1 MPCRGVSRAVFL
13 IAFIIAMLT
22 SDLLQTRSQGPY
34 IYPRYIKTEAHR
46 FVSMA
51 EELIAIYADHQGKT
65 RRELTDALSQYAQDS
80 TDYRIQRGLAKLLR
94 DDRCEFSERSVAPP
108 AEVRGRVFGLAR
120 ENHPVVLRPDMI
132 HPVSKDDILVEVAG
146 EYKTDVE
153 QLAWALYADLPDN
166 HILTRFDPPQPEWL
180 LQRYNVA
187 LAQALLYRCIRMKL
201 SVFRNIPSRYKQLFK
216 FVKFYQLM
224 HTIQGDLDS
233 GYEIVLDGPVSLF
246 RLSQKYGLKL
256 AVFLPA
262 LLLCTRWKMEA
273 EIVSSDG
280 ERRFFSLDES
290 VGLRSHYRDSTMYDS
305 LLERTFAERFGEI
318 ASGWDIEREVA
329 IINLKDTVFI
339 PDFAFRHTDGR
350 TALLEIVGF
359 WRPDYLA
366 RKLMKLKRSGRT
378 DMVVAVS
385 ADLNVGE
392 EDFKDVPGSVFF
404 FKKRINPK
412 DVLVRLEQ
420 VGQDA
425 RLES

>member
-1 MPCRGVSRAVFL
+1 
-13 IAFIIAMLT
+13 MLT
-22 SDLLQTRSQGPY
+22 SDLLQTRNHGPY
-34 IYPRYIKTEAHR
+34 IYPRYIKTEAPR
-46 FVSMA
+46 AQALA
-51 EELIAIYADHQGKT
+51 EQLIAIFGDHQGKT
-65 RRELTDALSQYAQDS
+65 RRELSDALNQYAQDS

-108 AEVRGRVFGLAR
+108 AEVRERVFGLAR
-120 ENHPVVLRPDMI
+120 ENHPVVLQPDMI
-132 HPVSKDDILVEVAG
+132 HPVSRNDILAEVAS

-153 QLAWALYADLPDN
+153 QLAWAVYADLPDN
-166 HILTRFDPPQPEWL
+166 HILTRFDSPQPEWL
-180 LQRYNVA
+180 LERYNVA

-201 SVFRNIPSRYKQLFK
+201 SVLRNIPSRYKQLFK

-273 EIVSSDG
+273 EIVAADG
-280 ERRFFSLDES
+280 ERRFFPLDES
-290 VGLRSHYRDSTMYDS
+290 AGLHSHYRDSTVYDS
-305 LLERTFAERFGEI
+305 LLERTFAERFGQIE
-318 ASGWDIEREVA
+318 SGWEIEREVA

-339 PDFAFRHTDGR
+339 PDFAFRHADGR

-359 WRPDYLA
+359 WRPDYLK

-404 FKKRINPK
+404 FKRRINPQE
-412 DVLVRLEQ
+412 VLARLEQ

-425 RLES
+425 SLES

>member
-1 MPCRGVSRAVFL
+1 
-13 IAFIIAMLT
+13 MLT
-22 SDLLQTRSQGPY
+22 SDLLQTRNHGPY
-34 IYPRYIKTEAHR
+34 IYPRYIKTEAPR
-46 FVSMA
+46 AQALA
-51 EELIAIYADHQGKT
+51 EQLIAIFGDHQGKT
-65 RRELTDALSQYAQDS
+65 RRELSDALNQYAQDS

-108 AEVRGRVFGLAR
+108 AEVRERVFGLAR
-120 ENHPVVLRPDMI
+120 ENHPVVLQPDMI
-132 HPVSKDDILVEVAG
+132 HPVSRNDILAEVAG

-153 QLAWALYADLPDN
+153 QLTWAVYADLPDN

-180 LQRYNVA
+180 LERYNVA

-201 SVFRNIPSRYKQLFK
+201 SVLRNIPSRYKQLFK

-273 EIVSSDG
+273 EIVAADG
-280 ERRFFSLDES
+280 ERRFFPLDES
-290 VGLRSHYRDSTMYDS
+290 AGLHSHYRDSTVYDS

-318 ASGWDIEREVA
+318 ESGWEIEREVA

-339 PDFAFRHTDGR
+339 PDFAFRHADGR

-359 WRPDYLA
+359 WRPDYLE

-404 FKKRINPK
+404 FKRRINPQ
-412 DVLVRLEQ
+412 DVLTRLEQ

-425 RLES
+425 SLES

>member
-1 MPCRGVSRAVFL
+1 
-13 IAFIIAMLT
+13 MLT
-22 SDLLQTRSQGPY
+22 SDLLQTRNHGPY
-34 IYPRYIKTEAHR
+34 IYPRYIKTEAPR
-46 FVSMA
+46 AQALA
-51 EELIAIYADHQGKT
+51 EQLIAIFGDHQGKT
-65 RRELTDALSQYAQDS
+65 RRELSDALNQYAQDS

-108 AEVRGRVFGLAR
+108 AEVRERVFGLAR
-120 ENHPVVLRPDMI
+120 ENHPVVLQPDMI
-132 HPVSKDDILVEVAG
+132 HPVSRNDILAEVAS

-153 QLAWALYADLPDN
+153 QLAWAVYADLPDN
-166 HILTRFDPPQPEWL
+166 HILTRFDPPPPEWL
-180 LQRYNVA
+180 LERYNVA

-201 SVFRNIPSRYKQLFK
+201 SVLRNIPSRYKQLFK

-273 EIVSSDG
+273 EIVAADG
-280 ERRFFSLDES
+280 ERRFFPLDES
-290 VGLRSHYRDSTMYDS
+290 AGLHSHYRDSTVYDS
-305 LLERTFAERFGEI
+305 LLERTFAERFGQIE
-318 ASGWDIEREVA
+318 SGWEIEREVA

-339 PDFAFRHTDGR
+339 PDFAFRHADGR

-359 WRPDYLA
+359 WRPDYLK

-404 FKKRINPK
+404 FKRRINPQE
-412 DVLVRLEQ
+412 VLARLEQ

-425 RLES
+425 SLES

>member
-1 MPCRGVSRAVFL
+1 
-13 IAFIIAMLT
+13 MLT
-22 SDLLQTRSQGPY
+22 SDLLQTRNQGPY
-34 IYPRYIKTEAHR
+34 IYPRYIKTEAPR
-46 FVSMA
+46 FRALA
-51 EELIAIYADHQGKT
+51 EQLIAIFGDHQGKT
-65 RRELTDALSQYAQDS
+65 RRELSDALNQYAQDS

-108 AEVRGRVFGLAR
+108 AEVRERVFGLAR
-120 ENHPVVLRPDMI
+120 ENHPVVLQPDLI
-132 HPVSKDDILVEVAG
+132 HPVSRNDILAELAS

-153 QLAWALYADLPDN
+153 QVAWAVYADLPDN
-166 HILTRFDPPQPEWL
+166 HLLTRFDPPQPEWL

-201 SVFRNIPSRYKQLFK
+201 SVLRNIPSRYKQLFK

-273 EIVSSDG
+273 EIVTADG
-280 ERRFFSLDES
+280 ERRFFPLDES
-290 VGLRSHYRDSTMYDS
+290 AGLHSHYRDSTVYDS
-305 LLERTFAERFGEI
+305 LLERTFAERFGKIE
-318 ASGWDIEREVA
+318 SGWEIEREVA

-339 PDFAFRHTDGR
+339 PDFAFRHADGR

-404 FKKRINPK
+404 FKRRINPQ
-412 DVLVRLEQ
+412 DVLARLEQ

-425 RLES
+425 SLES

>member
-1 MPCRGVSRAVFL
+1 
-13 IAFIIAMLT
+13 MLT
-22 SDLLQTRSQGPY
+22 SDLLQTRTEGPY
-34 IYPRYIKTEAHR
+34 VYPRYIKTEAHR
-46 FVSMA
+46 FRSMA
-51 EELIAIYADHQGKT
+51 EELITIYQDHQGKT
-65 RRELTDALSQYAQDS
+65 RRELMDALSQYSQDS

-94 DDRCEFSERSVAPP
+94 DDRCEFSERRVAPP
-108 AEVRGRVFGLAR
+108 AEIRQRVFALAR
-120 ENHPVVLRPDMI
+120 ENHPVVLQPDMI
-132 HPVSKDDILVEVAG
+132 HPVSKDEILAEIAR
-146 EYKTDVE
+146 EYKTDLE
-153 QLAWALYADLPDN
+153 QVAWALYADLPDN
-166 HILTRFDPPQPEWL
+166 HILTQFDPPEPEWL

-233 GYEIVLDGPVSLF
+233 GYEILLDGPVSLF

-273 EIVSSDG
+273 EIVASDG
-280 ERRFFSLDES
+280 SHRFFPLDES
-290 VGLRSHYRDSTMYDS
+290 TALRSHYRDSTMYDS

-318 ASGWDIEREVA
+318 DSGWEIEREVA
-329 IINLKDTVFI
+329 IINLKETVFI
-339 PDFAFRHTDGR
+339 PDFAFRHVDGR

-359 WRPDYLA
+359 WRPDYLE

-392 EDFKDVPGSVFF
+392 EDLRDVPGSVFF

-425 RLES
+425 TQES

>member
-1 MPCRGVSRAVFL
+1 
-13 IAFIIAMLT
+13 MLT
-22 SDLLQTRSQGPY
+22 SDLLQTRNEGPY
-34 IYPRYIKTEAHR
+34 VYPRYIKTEGHR

-51 EELIAIYADHQGKT
+51 EELIAIYAEHQGKT
-65 RRELTDALSQYAQDS
+65 RRELMDALSEYSQDS

-94 DDRCEFSERSVAPP
+94 DDRCEFSERSIAPS
-108 AEVRGRVFGLAR
+108 EEIRQRVFALAR
-120 ENHPVVLRPDMI
+120 ENHPVVLHTDMI
-132 HPVSKDDILVEVAG
+132 HPVSKDDILEEVAR
-146 EYKTDVE
+146 ELKTDVE
-153 QLAWALYADLPDN
+153 QVAWALYADLSEN
-166 HILTRFDPPQPEWL
+166 HILTEFNPPEPEWL
-180 LQRYNVA
+180 LRRYNVA

-216 FVKFYQLM
+216 FIKFYQLM

-233 GYEIVLDGPVSLF
+233 GYEILLDGPVSLF

-273 EIVSSDG
+273 EIVASDG
-280 ERRFFSLDES
+280 SHKFFPLDES
-290 VGLRSHYRDSTMYDS
+290 IGLTSHYRDSTMYDS
-305 LLERTFAERFGEI
+305 LLEKTFAERFAEVK
-318 ASGWDIEREVA
+318 SDWEIEREIA

-339 PDFAFRHTDGR
+339 PDFAFRHADGR

-359 WRPDYLA
+359 WRPEYLE
-366 RKLMKLKRSGRT
+366 RKIMKLTRSGRT

-404 FKKRINPK
+404 FKKRINPH
-412 DVLVRLEQ
+412 DVLMRLDQ

-425 RLES
+425 TLES

>member
-1 MPCRGVSRAVFL
+1 
-13 IAFIIAMLT
+13 MLT
-22 SDLLQTRSQGPY
+22 SDLLQTRNHGPY
-34 IYPRYIKTEAHR
+34 IYPRYIKTEAPR
-46 FVSMA
+46 AQALA
-51 EELIAIYADHQGKT
+51 EQLIAIFGDHQGKT
-65 RRELTDALSQYAQDS
+65 RRELSDALNQYAQDS

-108 AEVRGRVFGLAR
+108 AEVRERVFGLAR
-120 ENHPVVLRPDMI
+120 KNHPVVLQPDLI
-132 HPVSKDDILVEVAG
+132 HPVSRNDILAEVAS

-153 QLAWALYADLPDN
+153 QLAWAVYADLPDN
-166 HILTRFDPPQPEWL
+166 HLLTRFEPPQPEWL
-180 LQRYNVA
+180 LERYNVA

-201 SVFRNIPSRYKQLFK
+201 SVLRNIPSRYKQLFK

-273 EIVSSDG
+273 EIVAADG
-280 ERRFFSLDES
+280 ERRFFPLDES
-290 VGLRSHYRDSTMYDS
+290 AGLHSHYRDSTVYDS

-318 ASGWDIEREVA
+318 ESGWEIEREVA

-339 PDFAFRHTDGR
+339 PDFAFRHADGR

-404 FKKRINPK
+404 FKRRINPQ
-412 DVLVRLEQ
+412 DVLARLEQ

-425 RLES
+425 SLES

>member
-1 MPCRGVSRAVFL
+1 
-13 IAFIIAMLT
+13 MLT
-22 SDLLQTRSQGPY
+22 SDLLQTRKHGPY
-34 IYPRYIKTEAHR
+34 IYPRYMKTEAPR
-46 FVSMA
+46 FRALA
-51 EELIAIYADHQGKT
+51 EQLIAIFHDHQGKT

-80 TDYRIQRGLAKLLR
+80 TNYRIQRGLAKLLR
-94 DDRCEFSERSVAPP
+94 DDRCEFSERSIAPP
-108 AEVRGRVFGLAR
+108 AEVRARVFGLAR
-120 ENHPVVLRPDMI
+120 ENHPVALRPDMI
-132 HPVSKDDILVEVAG
+132 HPVARDDILVEVAG
-146 EYKTDVE
+146 EYKTDAD

-166 HILTRFDPPQPEWL
+166 HILTRFDPPEPEWL

-224 HTIQGDLDS
+224 HAIQGDLDS

-273 EIVSSDG
+273 EIVSTDG
-280 ERRFFSLDES
+280 ERRFFPLDES
-290 VGLRSHYRDSTMYDS
+290 VGLRSHYRDSTVYDS
-305 LLERTFAERFGEI
+305 LLERTFAERFGEC
-318 ASGWDIEREVA
+318 ASGWEIEREVA

-339 PDFAFRHTDGR
+339 PDFAFRHADGR
-350 TALLEIVGF
+350 SALLEIVGF
-359 WRPDYLA
+359 WRPDYLE

-392 EDFKDVPGSVFF
+392 DDFKDVPGSVFF

-412 DVLVRLEQ
+412 DVLTRLEQ
-420 VGQDA
+420 VGQDP

>member
-1 MPCRGVSRAVFL
+1 
-13 IAFIIAMLT
+13 MLT
-22 SDLLQTRSQGPY
+22 SDLLQTRNHGPY
-34 IYPRYIKTEAHR
+34 IYPRYIKTEAPR
-46 FVSMA
+46 AQALA
-51 EELIAIYADHQGKT
+51 EQLIAIFGDHQGKT
-65 RRELTDALSQYAQDS
+65 RRELSDALNQYAQDS

-108 AEVRGRVFGLAR
+108 AEVRERVFGLAR
-120 ENHPVVLRPDMI
+120 ENHPVVLQPDMI
-132 HPVSKDDILVEVAG
+132 HPVSRNDILAEVAV

-153 QLAWALYADLPDN
+153 QLAWAVYADLPDN

-180 LQRYNVA
+180 LERYNVA

-201 SVFRNIPSRYKQLFK
+201 SVLRNIPSRYKQLFK

-273 EIVSSDG
+273 EIVAADG
-280 ERRFFSLDES
+280 ERRFFPLDES
-290 VGLRSHYRDSTMYDS
+290 AGLHSHYRDSTVYDS

-318 ASGWDIEREVA
+318 ESGWEIEREVA

-339 PDFAFRHTDGR
+339 PDFAFRHADGR

-404 FKKRINPK
+404 FKRRINPQ
-412 DVLVRLEQ
+412 DVLARLEQ

-425 RLES
+425 SLES

>member
-1 MPCRGVSRAVFL
+1 
-13 IAFIIAMLT
+13 MLT
-22 SDLLQTRSQGPY
+22 SDLLQTRNHGPY
-34 IYPRYIKTEAHR
+34 IYPRYIKTEAPR
-46 FVSMA
+46 AQALA
-51 EELIAIYADHQGKT
+51 EQLIAIFGDHQGKT
-65 RRELTDALSQYAQDS
+65 RRELSDALNQYAQDS

-108 AEVRGRVFGLAR
+108 AEVRERVFGLAR
-120 ENHPVVLRPDMI
+120 ENHPVVLQPDLI
-132 HPVSKDDILVEVAG
+132 HPVSRNDILAEVAS

-153 QLAWALYADLPDN
+153 QLAWAVYADLPDN
-166 HILTRFDPPQPEWL
+166 HLLTRFDPPQPEWL
-180 LQRYNVA
+180 LERYNVA

-201 SVFRNIPSRYKQLFK
+201 SVLRNIPSRYKQLFK

-273 EIVSSDG
+273 EIVAADG
-280 ERRFFSLDES
+280 ERRFFPLDES
-290 VGLRSHYRDSTMYDS
+290 AGLHSHYRDSTVYDS

-318 ASGWDIEREVA
+318 ESGWEIEREVA

-339 PDFAFRHTDGR
+339 PDFAFRHADGR

-404 FKKRINPK
+404 FKRRINPQ
-412 DVLVRLEQ
+412 DVLARLEQ

-425 RLES
+425 SLES